1 MKGLFDF
8 KERLGM
14 SVRTPTERHYAPK
27 NWSDRI
33 AYAFSE
39 AWMALNASRSV
50 LVVATAALSNDYFR
64 ERCMAARIAVILLAG
79 LMTGCAGVPS
89 TSPGPPVR
97 EAAASA
103 PPVSPASAPGKSE
116 PKAPPSAKAPAASKA
131 PAAPAAVPR
140 EPVVAARKSE
150 AAPPVAA
157 KPEGPPPLDLK
168 SLEQRLKETN
178 AIGVLTKLSLKN
190 QVDDLLEQFRD
201 YYQGTNQDHARR
213 VAAGV

>member
-1 MKGLFDF
+1 
-8 KERLGM
+8 M
-14 SVRTPTERHYAPK
+14 S
-27 NWSDRI
+27 
-33 AYAFSE
+33 
-39 AWMALNASRSV
+39 
-50 LVVATAALSNDYFR
+50 
-64 ERCMAARIAVILLAG
+64 ARIAGILLAG

-89 TSPGPPVR
+89 TPPVPPV
-97 EAAASA
+97 AAAPA
-103 PPVSPASAPGKSE
+103 PHVPPTSAPGESE
-116 PKAPPSAKAPAASKA
+116 PKAPSAAKAPAASKA

-157 KPEGPPPLDLK
+157 KPGAPPPLDLK

-201 YYQGTNQDHARR
+201 YYQGRLKTTLAELRQPYDLLLMKALSLLQEGDPALAKSIYASREAIWAVLSDR
-213 VAAGV
+213 DKFSKLP